1 LLMFGGSMV
10 ALVTPMKSSGEV
22 DLAALERLIAFHIDQ
37 GTQALVVAGTTGESP
52 TLKTEEHAEL
62 IGEAVRLSAGRIPV
76 IAGTG
81 SNSTDQTLH
90 LTRKVEKMGVDG
102 FLLVVPYYNK
112 PSQEGLYQH
121 FRTVAEA
128 VETPIVLYNVPGRTS
143 CDLLPETVA
152 RLAELDAVIGIKEAT
167 GDMERLEA
175 LKSLCGD
182 GLELYTGDDATAMEF
197 MLRGG
202 MGDVSVTANVAP
214 AAMQAL
220 CEAARAGDREKAAAI
235 NARLMPL
242 HEGLFIESNP
252 VPVKWALAE
261 MGLIEAGIRL
271 PLVPLAEQYHERVRQ
286 ALKTAGVLD

>member
-1 LLMFGGSMV
+1 MFGGSMV
-10 ALVTPMKSSGEV
+10 ALVTPMKVSGEV
-22 DLAALERLIAFHIDQ
+22 DFGALERLIAFHVEQ
-37 GTQALVVAGTTGESP
+37 GTQALIVAGTTGESP
-52 TLKTEEHAEL
+52 TLKTDEHAEL
-62 IGEAVRLSAGRIPV
+62 IGEAVRLAGGKIPV

-121 FRTVAEA
+121 FRTVAEQ
-128 VETPIVLYNVPGRTS
+128 VDKPVILYNVPGRTS

-152 RLAELDAVIGIKEAT
+152 RLAELETVVGIKEAT
-167 GDMERLEA
+167 GDMQRLED
-175 LKSLCGD
+175 LKARCGD
-182 GLELYTGDDATAMEF
+182 RLELYTGDDATAMEF

-202 MGDVSVTANVAP
+202 IGDVSVTANVAP

-235 NARLMPL
+235 NAKLMPL
-242 HEGLFIESNP
+242 HEDLFIESNP

-261 MGLIEAGIRL
+261 MGLIEPGIRL
-271 PLVPLAEQYHERVRQ
+271 PLVPLSAQYHDRVRQ
-286 ALKTAGVLD
+286 ALRTAGVLD